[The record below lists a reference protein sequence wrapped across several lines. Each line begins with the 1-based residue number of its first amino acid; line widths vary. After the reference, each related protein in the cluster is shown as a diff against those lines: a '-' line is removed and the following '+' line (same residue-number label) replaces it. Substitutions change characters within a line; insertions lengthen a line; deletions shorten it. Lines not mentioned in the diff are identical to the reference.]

1 MRILVVRFS
10 SIGDIVLCSPI
21 LRLLK
26 SAFPNCSIDF
36 LTKQRFANILDN
48 NPYLENVYCWESKES
63 FNKLK
68 RNNYSLIVD
77 LHSNL
82 RSLMVKALFWHVPAV
97 SLSKKS
103 LQKWLY
109 VKTKWSIFRVT
120 NIVEREVDLLKVFDI
135 QWDGLGLDIFPS
147 NETFG
152 LDLPKEY
159 VVLALGGTYKTK
171 QMPLELVASIIQNMI
186 IPVVLIGG
194 EAEKGIAD
202 NLSSQFS
209 KETINLTGQLS
220 ILDSAKIMKAAKWV
234 YSGDTGMAHIAAAVG
249 TNLTIV
255 WGNTSTHFGMVPPA
269 KFGKVVLNV
278 EAVNLSFHP
287 CSKLGFDDCPKGHFQ
302 CMKGHKGDRIV
313 NMMEKS
319 L

>member
-26 SAFPNCSIDF
+26 SAFPNCTIDF
-36 LTKQRFANILDN
+36 LTKQCFANILDN
-48 NPYLENVYCWESKES
+48 NPYIQNVYCWESKES
-63 FNKLK
+63 LNLLK
-68 RNNYSLIVD
+68 GNNYSLIVD

-82 RSLMVKALFWHVPAV
+82 RSFMVKARLWHVPAV

-109 VKTKWSIFRVT
+109 VKTKWSIFQVS
-120 NIVEREVDLLKVFDI
+120 NVVEREVDLLKVFGI

-147 NETFG
+147 NEFSG
-152 LDLPKEY
+152 SDLPQEY

-171 QMPLELVASIIQNMI
+171 QMPLELVASIIQNMP

-194 EAEKGIAD
+194 EAEKGIAA

-209 KETINLTGQLS
+209 NETINLTGQLS
-220 ILDSAKIMKAAKWV
+220 ILDSANIMKGAKWV

-255 WGNTSTHFGMVPPA
+255 WGNTSAYFGMVPPA
-269 KFGKVVLNV
+269 KLGKVVLNV
-278 EAVNLSFHP
+278 EAVNLSCHP
-287 CSKLGFDDCPKGHFQ
+287 CSKLGFDDCPKGHFM